1 MQPVPRTS
9 KTAMQLV
16 TAAKQ
21 RIEHLAPDELAA
33 VPAENAS

>member
-1 MQPVPRTS
+1 
-9 KTAMQLV
+9 MQLV

-33 VPAENAS
+33 VPAEKAS